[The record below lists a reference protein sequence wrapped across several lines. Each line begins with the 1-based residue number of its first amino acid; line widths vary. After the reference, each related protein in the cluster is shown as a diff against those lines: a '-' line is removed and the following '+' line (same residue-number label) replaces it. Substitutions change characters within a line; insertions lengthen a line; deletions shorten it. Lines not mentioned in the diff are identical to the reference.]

1 MGAIFTTLFLTG
13 ALSACASLAGLAE
26 GVQCDL
32 QPVDP
37 KVTYTTSQVS
47 EGCVAHVPNATVGV
61 HILFLEFSKVSA
73 QWQRVQKTAM
83 GLWDEGS
90 LPCGCPWS
98 SGLRPHQGPCQEGDM
113 GSSQGPSG
121 AAFPGQASG
130 CPHKTQVGRAG
141 FGQQWREEP
150 GKLLLGYF
158 QWRGAHCFSVDM
170 TRL

>member
-83 GLWDEGS
+83 GPWDEGS

-98 SGLRPHQGPCQEGDM
+98 CVLTRVPARKVTWVAHRAHQGRH
-113 GSSQGPSG
+113 
-121 AAFPGQASG
+121 FR
-130 CPHKTQVGRAG
+130 GRLLDAPTRPG

-150 GKLLLGYF
+150 GKLLLEYF